1 MVDRKWELVWA
12 EVAVP
17 EMEKAKIGLRAALHE
32 LALCGLPKL
41 ARNVRFKEIF
51 KDYKTAIN
59 KTRKDYLAQK
69 KAANAMEDKTDG

>member
-32 LALCGLPKL
+32 LALCGLPKR
-41 ARNVRFKEIF
+41 ACNVRFNEII

-69 KAANAMEDKTDG
+69 KAAKTRKDQQ

>member
-1 MVDRKWELVWA
+1 MVDKKWELVWA

-17 EMEKAKIGLRAALHE
+17 EMVKARIALRVALDE
-32 LALCGLPKL
+32 LPLCGLDKR
-41 ARNVRFKEIF
+41 ARNVRFREIF
-51 KDYKTAIN
+51 KEYKTAIN